1 MEARRRVAR
10 EAAWLLYT
18 GAAEDY
24 REAKLEAARSLGVET
39 LPSNYEV
46 ALELDALAEEMEGE
60 ERRRRLLDM
69 RREALEIM
77 RLLSAFNPRLIGS
90 VWRGTARRGS
100 DIDIVVY
107 AEDPVEVEELLME
120 GGYAIRDVE
129 EVSVHKG
136 GEIKTSCHIYI
147 PLNDYEAEIVVRH
160 PDEMGRFERCEIY
173 GDLKRGLTLSEL
185 ERIMR
190 VDPLRRFVPER
201 RLR

>member
-60 ERRRRLLDM
+60 ERHRRLLDM

-107 AEDPVEVEELLME
+107 AEDPGEVETLLME

>member
-1 MEARRRVAR
+1 LEARRRVAR

-129 EVSVHKG
+129 EVSIHKG
-136 GEIKTSCHIYI
+136 GKIKTSCHIYI

>member
-1 MEARRRVAR
+1 MEPRRRVAW
-10 EAAWLLYT
+10 EAAWLIYT
-18 GAAEDY
+18 GAVEDF
-24 REAKLEAARSLGVET
+24 REAKLEAARSLGVEA

-46 ALELDALAEEMEGE
+46 ALELDAIADEMEGE
-60 ERRRRLLDM
+60 DRRRRLLDM

-107 AEDPVEVEELLME
+107 AEDPGEVEMLLME
-120 GGYAIRDVE
+120 GGYSIREVE

-136 GEIKTSCHIYI
+136 GEVKASYHIYI

>member
-18 GAAEDY
+18 GVAEDY
-24 REAKLEAARSLGVET
+24 REAKLEAARSLGVGA

-60 ERRRRLLDM
+60 GRRRRLLDM
-69 RREALEIM
+69 RREALGIM

-107 AEDPVEVEELLME
+107 AEDPREVEKLLME

-136 GEIKTSCHIYI
+136 GEAEVSYHIYI

-173 GDLKRGLTLSEL
+173 GDLKRGLTLREL

-201 RLR
+201 RIR

>member
-1 MEARRRVAR
+1 MDRRRVAR

-107 AEDPVEVEELLME
+107 AEDPGEVEELLME

>member
-1 MEARRRVAR
+1 MEPRRRVAW

-18 GAAEDY
+18 GAVEDF
-24 REAKLEAARSLGVET
+24 REAKLEAARSLGVEA

-46 ALELDALAEEMEGE
+46 ALELDAIADEVEGDN
-60 ERRRRLLDM
+60 RRRRLLEM
-69 RREALEIM
+69 RREALNLM
-77 RLLSAFNPRLIGS
+77 RLLSTLNPRLIGS

-107 AEDPVEVEELLME
+107 AEDPGEVEMLLME
-120 GGYAIRDVE
+120 GGYDIRDVK
-129 EVSVHKG
+129 EVSVQKG
-136 GEIKTSCHIYI
+136 GEIRASYHIHI

>member
-1 MEARRRVAR
+1 MEARRRVAW
-10 EAAWLLYT
+10 EAAWLLYA
-18 GAAEDY
+18 GAVEDF
-24 REAKLEAARSLGVET
+24 REAKLEAARSLGVEA

-46 ALELDALAEEMEGE
+46 ALELDAIADEVEGDN
-60 ERRRRLLDM
+60 RRRRLLEM
-69 RREALEIM
+69 RREALNLM
-77 RLLSAFNPRLIGS
+77 RLLSALNPRLIGS

-107 AEDPVEVEELLME
+107 AEDLGEVEMLLME
-120 GGYAIRDVE
+120 GGYNIGEVE
-129 EVSVHKG
+129 EVSVQKG
-136 GEIKTSCHIYI
+136 GEIRASYHIHI